1 MKKILFALL
10 VLLIIPGVMAVSVSV
25 NKPRYST
32 NEAVSVSVSQCGGVS
47 LLNLNN
53 AQGQLVFVDQGVG
66 NWETNYHTSSDSS
79 IGNYNV
85 LVSCGVDEVQV
96 SFCVGDAT
104 QCPTTGA
111 SSASSDSSGGGSGG
125 RGSGI
130 LPGAGKGTVDC
141 SGQKCTMTWSK
152 IFAKEQATFVTKN
165 IEMTRL
171 LFTAKQEL
179 SGSPQL
185 AVQQLPA
192 FVASV
197 PSFPHTIYQRFEII
211 PKQIVAETIL
221 QSTIEFRVQKSW
233 VSQQKLGKNQVSLF
247 RLVSNRWDDLQ
258 AKFLKEDV
266 TYYYYSASTPGFS
279 YFLIGSS
286 GGAVAAPAVSL
297 PVRPVTPTPAVRPA
311 QPAPVARPSA
321 APSYRPVPSA
331 PAAPVLEEE
340 PSMEEKAGIPLVVWI
355 AVGVVVIIGGVVL
368 FFVLRKRQ

>member
-1 MKKILFALL
+1 MRLLLAVVLVL
-10 VLLIIPGVMAVSVSV
+10 VLLPSVLAVSVSV
-25 NKPRYST
+25 NKPRYSSS
-32 NEAVSVSVSQCGGVS
+32 ESVSVSVSQCGGVS

-79 IGNYNV
+79 TGNYNV

-96 SFCVGDAT
+96 LFCVGDAT
-104 QCPTTGA
+104 QCPTAGA
-111 SSASSDSSGGGSGG
+111 SSASSDSGGSGG

-130 LPGAGKGTVDC
+130 LPGAEKGKLDC

-152 IFAKEQATFVTKN
+152 IFAKEQAIVVTKN

-171 LFTAKQEL
+171 LFTAKQEM

-197 PSFPHTIYQRFEII
+197 PLFPHTIYQRFEII

-221 QSTIEFRVQKSW
+221 QPTIEFRVQKSW

-247 RLVSNRWDDLQ
+247 RLVSNRWDDLG

-266 TYYYYSASTPGFS
+266 TYYYYSASTLGFS
-279 YFLIGSS
+279 YFLIGST
-286 GGAVAAPAVSL
+286 GGAVASTPT
-297 PVRPVTPTPAVRPA
+297 PVPGSSTPAVRPS
-311 QPAPVARPSA
+311 QPASVARPPA
-321 APSYRPVPSA
+321 TPSYRPVPSA
-331 PAAPVLEEE
+331 PVAPAVEEE
-340 PSMEEKAGIPLVVWI
+340 LSMEEKSGIPLVVWI